1 MPKACRLVCC
11 GVGLGALAAEWSG
24 VAFLTGGKTGDRRE
38 VVCGWENAVERN
50 RAGDADSLGLCGWLG

>member
-1 MPKACRLVCC
+1 MPKACRWVCC

-38 VVCGWENAVERN
+38 VVCGWKNAVERN
-50 RAGDADSLGLCGWLG
+50 AVADAPSLGLCGWLG

>member
-1 MPKACRLVCC
+1 M
-11 GVGLGALAAEWSG
+11 GLGALAAEWSG

-50 RAGDADSLGLCGWLG
+50 AVADATSLGLCGWLG